1 MKLRR
6 INGGS
11 IVNINIDSYYYM
23 RDNIFDKVQ
32 KASNVEKL
40 AMAVLMACLTGIL
53 AQFIIP
59 LPWTPVPVTG
69 QTLGVLVSG
78 LFLGKRFGV
87 LSQVIYIFAGVLG
100 VSWFAEMS
108 SGLSVFLGST
118 CGYFIGFIL
127 AAALIGYISEK
138 YTESRNF
145 KKMFGLMLVANFA
158 CIYIPGLIGLSIWL
172 YFTQGAFPDIIT
184 LIMMGLAPFIIGD
197 LFKVGIAAGIS
208 KVALPK

>member
-1 MKLRR
+1 M
-6 INGGS
+6 
-11 IVNINIDSYYYM
+11 NINIESYYYI
-23 RDNIFDKVQ
+23 RENIFGKIQ
-32 KASNVEKL
+32 KASNVEKI

-53 AQFIIP
+53 AQIIIP
-59 LPWTPVPVTG
+59 LPWTPVPITG

-87 LSQVIYIFAGVLG
+87 LSQIIYILAGILG

-108 SGLSVFLGST
+108 SGLDVFLGST

-127 AAALIGYISEK
+127 AAALIGYIAEK
-138 YTESRNF
+138 YADSRNF
-145 KKMFGLMLVANFA
+145 KKMFGLMLVANFG
-158 CIYIPGLIGLSIWL
+158 CIYIPGLIGLGVWL

-197 LFKVGIAAGIS
+197 IFKVGIAAGVS
-208 KVALPK
+208 KVALPKQ